1 MKRPDRRFR
10 HTRLGRILTSAG
22 ALGVATA
29 LGTTGL
35 GAGAFTAEAS
45 AAASHTLHLAYT
57 NVDQSP
63 DPAIFYGGIGDDVE
77 LGLYE
82 GLTTYGQNSS
92 KLLPSLAKSWTIS
105 PDGLTYTFHLQPDVT
120 FHDGTPWN
128 SAAAKY
134 SWQRDIK
141 IANAPEYMLS
151 DIQSMDTPGP
161 LTFVVHM
168 KKPNSAFL
176 SYQASPF
183 GPKFVSPTTVKAH
196 LGKDNGQ
203 SWLAT
208 HDAGTGPYVL
218 KSLSPTAGYVLQA
231 YPKYWG
237 HKPYYTTVDIS
248 IVPNETTEELELEH
262 GQIDLISNGLNATD
276 LAKLASEHKYNIQV
290 FPDFDEMYVSINP
303 SRDNILSD
311 RAIRLALQQAIDK
324 KLVIRQTY
332 GKAGTQE
339 NAFYPAKELP
349 GGMGDDTLG
358 YHPSVLPKLL
368 GKTHLSKNIVIMEQA
383 GGTVQNEVAEL
394 VQAELQ
400 AAGVH
405 ATLRVYPPAVAS
417 ALAQHPNQQPDI
429 KVGAAFPDTS
439 SPAAW
444 ATTYIMKT
452 APLNQTSVNVPAG
465 DADINRGQAATTTA
479 KQNFYFARAA
489 QEYMAS
495 GQVFPIG
502 EVNSVVVARSG
513 IGHIVHN
520 ISDPTGIVL
529 SQLSP
534 G

>member
-1 MKRPDRRFR
+1 MKRLNRRFR
-10 HTRLGRILTSAG
+10 RTRIRRSLTAVGALAATTALG
-22 ALGVATA
+22 ALGMP
-29 LGTTGL
+29 
-35 GAGAFTAEAS
+35 AGAFTGEAS

-77 LGLYE
+77 FGLYE

-92 KLLPSLAKSWTIS
+92 KLLPSLAESWTVS
-105 PDGLTYTFHLQPDVT
+105 PDGLTYTFHLRPGVT
-120 FHDGTPWN
+120 FHDGTPFN
-128 SAAAKY
+128 SAAAKF
-134 SWQRDIK
+134 SWQRDLK
-141 IANAPEYMLS
+141 ISSAPSYMLD
-151 DIQSMDTPGP
+151 DIKSMDTPSP

-196 LGKDNGQ
+196 LGKDEGQ
-203 SWLAT
+203 TWLDT

-237 HKPYYTTVDIS
+237 HEPYYTTVDIS
-248 IVPNETTEELELEH
+248 IVPNETTEELEFER

-276 LAKLASEHKYNIQV
+276 LTKLSSEHKYNIQV
-290 FPDFDEMYVSINP
+290 FPDFEEMYVSLNP
-303 SRDNILSD
+303 SRKNIVSD
-311 RAIRLALQQAIDK
+311 KAIRLALQQAINK
-324 KLVIRQTY
+324 KLVVAQTY
-332 GKAGTQE
+332 GKTGTQE

-349 GGMGDDTLG
+349 VNLGDDNLG
-358 YHPSVLPKLL
+358 YDPSALPKLL
-368 GKTHLSKNIVIMEQA
+368 TKTHLSKNIVIMEQA

-400 AAGVH
+400 AAGVD
-405 ATLRVYPPAVAS
+405 ATLRVYQPAVAA
-417 ALAQHPNQQPDI
+417 ALAQHPNQQPDV

-452 APLNQTSVNVPAG
+452 APLNQTSVNVPAA
-465 DADINRGQAATTTA
+465 DADILRGEAATTTA
-479 KQNFYFARAA
+479 KQDSYFAKAA
-489 QEYMAS
+489 EEYMAS
-495 GQVFPIG
+495 GQVFPVG
-502 EVNSVVVARSG
+502 EVNSVVVARPG

-529 SQLSP
+529 SRLSP